1 MVCFLF
7 CWIHW
12 FQRLYQQFFNC
23 ILLFMLLELSQ
34 FSPFVPIH
42 PASPTPSGNPPT
54 IGHIHGSCIQV
65 LWLLHLL
72 YCTLHPHGY
81 SITTYLHFLI
91 PSPPHPFPHTL
102 LPSGN
107 HQNSLCSH
115 GSICSCLHHLYFR
128 FNC

>member
-1 MVCFLF
+1 
-7 CWIHW
+7 
-12 FQRLYQQFFNC
+12 
-23 ILLFMLLELSQ
+23 MLLELSQ

-107 HQNSLCSH
+107 HQNPLCIRDSVSSLLV
-115 GSICSCLHHLYFR
+115 CLNLVFQIQWFIGMYLFFIVHSFDLLFLK
-128 FNC
+128 